1 MSGKIGS
8 MLSWSSR
15 TGFLGG
21 RVPEGASL
29 GSLIVGGALTLIF
42 LSGCAGSGALHP
54 HRAERGLLVPVADPD
69 GLIPDR
75 DALTLYL
82 GDLFN
87 ARRDGGRVL
96 FGEALEKRLR
106 KYQGNQVTEI
116 CQSFPCY
123 ARAASAWK
131 SGFILEARVRKDD
144 DRDHP
149 GGLLVLTRWSVS
161 PLFPKTTVSVRFPLD
176 RGVPLALEPQIDR
189 AISLM
194 MVRMAPRPKGKIR
207 KELPDEIAD
216 LLARGKTDLALR
228 KGEEAFNAGRVEP
241 DSFYF
246 SLYRLEMSAG
256 KPRMA
261 MSVGERAIALRRISA
276 GLFLRMIR
284 DERDARDPGRERN
297 LLFEGISL
305 FPNDRE
311 FWRGLVHQDLRDK
324 RYAKALATIRLY
336 KRRNP
341 PLPGHPPFVR
351 ETYAA
356 LVGLGRG
363 DEADLWF
370 RKEIDRNWMEGPHPS
385 LVLAHA
391 VIERELQKGEW
402 GRAEKVARLFV
413 ARGVRSVEIYRDW
426 MTALGAMGNPI
437 GEVHAGRQAIE
448 GGYGSAWIR
457 SQVTFLEQ
465 KGY

>member
-1 MSGKIGS
+1 MPPRP
-8 MLSWSSR
+8 SR
-15 TGFLGG
+15 TGFFAVA
-21 RVPEGASL
+21 VPEGSSL
-29 GSLIVGGALTLIF
+29 ARLIVGGTLALMF
-42 LSGCAGSGALHP
+42 FSGCAGSGALHP
-54 HRAERGLLVPVADPD
+54 HRGEKGVLVPVEDPD

-96 FGEALEKRLR
+96 FGEKLEKRLR
-106 KYQGNQVTEI
+106 QYQGIQVTEI
-116 CQSFPCY
+116 CRSFPCY
-123 ARAASAWK
+123 ARAAAAWK
-131 SGFILEARVRKDD
+131 RGFILEARVRKDD
-144 DRDHP
+144 DRAHP

-161 PLFPKTTVSVRFPLD
+161 PLFPKTTVPVRFPID
-176 RGVPLALEPQIDR
+176 RGAPLALEPQIDR

-207 KELPDEIAD
+207 KDLSDEIAD
-216 LLARGKTDLALR
+216 LLARGKTELALR
-228 KGEEAFNAGRVEP
+228 KGEEAFTAGRVEP
-241 DSFYF
+241 DSFYI
-246 SLYRLEMSAG
+246 SLYSLEMSAG

-261 MSVGERAIALRRISA
+261 MMVGERAIALRRISA
-276 GLFLRMIR
+276 ELLLRMV
-284 DERDARDPGRERN
+284 RDAREARDPERERN
-297 LLFEGISL
+297 LLFEGLSL

-324 RYAKALATIRLY
+324 HYAKALSTIRLY
-336 KRRNP
+336 QRRNP
-341 PLPGHPPFVR
+341 PRPGHSPFVR

-370 RKEIDRNWMEGPHPS
+370 RKEIDRNWMEGPRPS

-402 GRAEKVARLFV
+402 GRAEKVARLLV
-413 ARGVRSVEIYRDW
+413 ARGVRSTEIYRDW

-448 GGYGSAWIR
+448 GGYGSGWIR